1 MIIDILF
8 SLLIIFNAVLGIRK
22 GLFDAVFEFIDIGV
36 GIFFALSFY
45 IDLTILLSSFLPI
58 GTGWILLIS
67 GIIIFFLSIMISRFI
82 TSLLL
87 FLFRGSNS
95 FVLLDK
101 VAGFIFG
108 ALKTVLLLT
117 IFIWF
122 FDAFISSKIYS
133 LLYNESQILV
143 LLEPFKDYISQS
155 MSSSMPI

>member
-108 ALKTVLLLT
+108 ALKTVVLLT

-133 LLYNESQILV
+133 LLYHESQILV

>member
-8 SLLIIFNAVLGIRK
+8 CLLIFFNAILGIRK

-45 IDLTILLSSFLPI
+45 IDLTIFLSSFLTI
-58 GTGWILLIS
+58 GTGWTLLIS
-67 GIIIFFLSIMISRFI
+67 GLIIFFFSIMISRFI

-87 FLFRGSNS
+87 FLFSGSTS
-95 FVLLDK
+95 FTLIDRFF
-101 VAGFIFG
+101 GFLFG
-108 ALKTVLLLT
+108 GLKTILLLT
-117 IFIWF
+117 IFVWF

-133 LLYNESQILV
+133 ILYSESQILV
-143 LLEPFKDYISQS
+143 LLEPMKDYISES

>member
-8 SLLIIFNAVLGIRK
+8 CLLIIFNAVLGIRK
-22 GLFDAVFEFIDIGV
+22 GLFDALFEFIDIGV

-67 GIIIFFLSIMISRFI
+67 GVIIFFLSIIISRFI

-101 VAGFIFG
+101 VTGFIFG
-108 ALKTVLLLT
+108 GLKTVVLLT

-122 FDAFISSKIYS
+122 FDAFISNKIYS
-133 LLYNESQILV
+133 LLYSESQILV

-155 MSSSMPI
+155 MSNSMPI

>member
-8 SLLIIFNAVLGIRK
+8 FFLIFFNAILGIRK

-45 IDLTILLSSFLPI
+45 IDLTIFLSSFLTI
-58 GTGWILLIS
+58 GTGWTLLIS
-67 GIIIFFLSIMISRFI
+67 GLVIFFFSIIISRFI

-87 FLFRGSNS
+87 FLFSGSTS
-95 FVLLDK
+95 FTLIDRFF
-101 VAGFIFG
+101 GFLFG
-108 ALKTVLLLT
+108 GLKTILLLT
-117 IFIWF
+117 IFVWF

-133 LLYNESQILV
+133 ILYSESQILV
-143 LLEPFKDYISQS
+143 LLEPMKDYISES

>member
-8 SLLIIFNAVLGIRK
+8 CLLIIFNAVLGIRK
-22 GLFDAVFEFIDIGV
+22 GLFDALFEFIDIGV

-67 GIIIFFLSIMISRFI
+67 GVIIFFLSIMISRFI

-95 FVLLDK
+95 FVILDK
-101 VAGFIFG
+101 VTGFIFG
-108 ALKTVLLLT
+108 GLKTVVLLT

-122 FDAFISSKIYS
+122 FDAFISNKIYS
-133 LLYNESQILV
+133 LLYSESQILV

-155 MSSSMPI
+155 MSNSMPI

>member
-108 ALKTVLLLT
+108 GLKTALLLT

>member
-8 SLLIIFNAVLGIRK
+8 STLIFFNAILGIRK
-22 GLFDAVFEFIDIGV
+22 GFFDAIFEFIDIGV
-36 GIFFALSFY
+36 GLFFALSFY

-58 GTGWILLIS
+58 GTGWILFIS
-67 GIIIFFLSIMISRFI
+67 GVIIFFISIMISRFV
-82 TSLLL
+82 TSVLL

-101 VAGFIFG
+101 IAGFLFG
-108 ALKTVLLLT
+108 GLKTMLLLT

-122 FDAFISSKIYS
+122 FDAFISSKIYD
-133 LLYNESQILV
+133 LLYSESQILV

>member
-8 SLLIIFNAVLGIRK
+8 SLLVVFNAVLGIRK

-108 ALKTVLLLT
+108 GLKTVALLT

>member
-8 SLLIIFNAVLGIRK
+8 SLLIVFNAVLGIRK

-45 IDLTILLSSFLPI
+45 VDLTILLSSFLPI

>member
-8 SLLIIFNAVLGIRK
+8 CLLIIFNAVLGIRK
-22 GLFDAVFEFIDIGV
+22 GLFDALFEFIDIGV

-45 IDLTILLSSFLPI
+45 IDLTILLSSFLSI

-67 GIIIFFLSIMISRFI
+67 GVIIFFLSIMISRFI

-108 ALKTVLLLT
+108 GLKTVVLLT

-122 FDAFISSKIYS
+122 FDAFISNKIYS
-133 LLYNESQILV
+133 LLYSESQILV

-155 MSSSMPI
+155 MSNSMPI

>member
-8 SLLIIFNAVLGIRK
+8 SILIFFNAIFGIRK
-22 GLFDAVFEFIDIGV
+22 GFFDAIFEFIDIGV

-58 GTGWILLIS
+58 GTGWILFIS
-67 GIIIFFLSIMISRFI
+67 GVIIFFISIMISRFV
-82 TSLLL
+82 TSVLL

-101 VAGFIFG
+101 ITGFLFG
-108 ALKTVLLLT
+108 GLKTMLLLT

-122 FDAFISSKIYS
+122 FDAFISNRIYD
-133 LLYNESQILV
+133 LLYAESQILV

>member
-8 SLLIIFNAVLGIRK
+8 SLLILFNAVLGIRK

-101 VAGFIFG
+101 ITGFIFG
-108 ALKTVLLLT
+108 GLKTIVLLT

-122 FDAFISSKIYS
+122 FDAFISSKIYT

>member
-8 SLLIIFNAVLGIRK
+8 SLLVVFNAVLGIRK

-108 ALKTVLLLT
+108 ALKTALLLT

>member
-67 GIIIFFLSIMISRFI
+67 GIIIFFFSIMISRFI

-108 ALKTVLLLT
+108 ALKTVVLLT

>member
-8 SLLIIFNAVLGIRK
+8 SLLIVFNAVLGIRK

>member
-8 SLLIIFNAVLGIRK
+8 SLLIVFNAVLGIRK

-108 ALKTVLLLT
+108 ALKTVVLLT

>member
-8 SLLIIFNAVLGIRK
+8 SLLIAFNSVLGIRK
-22 GLFDAVFEFIDIGV
+22 GLFDALFEFIDIGV
-36 GIFFALSFY
+36 GIFLALSFY
-45 IDLTILLSSFLPI
+45 IDLTILLSSFLQI

-67 GIIIFFLSIMISRFI
+67 GTIIFFLSIMISRFI

-95 FVLLDK
+95 FIFLDK
-101 VAGFIFG
+101 ITGFIFG
-108 ALKTVLLLT
+108 GLKTVVLLT

-122 FDAFISSKIYS
+122 FDAFISSKIYT

-155 MSSSMPI
+155 MSSSISI